1 MFYKIEIIPFLFVK
15 KENLNN
21 ENSQG
26 EFDNKGWNLSLSLRW
41 YIKLFSN
48 SQRKQNKMKIKV

>member
-1 MFYKIEIIPFLFVK
+1 MKTFVFYKIEIIPFLFVK

-26 EFDNKGWNLSLSLRW
+26 EFDNKG
-41 YIKLFSN
+41 
-48 SQRKQNKMKIKV
+48 